1 LGECNKI
8 HSLALR
14 SEYEKASAKRDY
26 EYEEEVRHYY
36 RFVVLLFCC
45 QILQY
50 LQSFIKDNER
60 KIELAKKRLEM
71 QEKNPELE
79 AKVCKLELLVS
90 VYSVKMN
97 YLLYSYCF
105 IRLRLY
111 MS

>member
-1 LGECNKI
+1 MLWTVFHQQRADLGECNKI

-14 SEYEKASAKRDY
+14 SEYEKATTKRDY
-26 EYEEEVRHYY
+26 EYEEEVRCYY
-36 RFVVLLFCC
+36 YFSSGLLSFFCY

-79 AKVCKLELLVS
+79 AKVC
-90 VYSVKMN
+90 
-97 YLLYSYCF
+97 YLSFCL
-105 IRLRLY
+105 
-111 MS
+111 